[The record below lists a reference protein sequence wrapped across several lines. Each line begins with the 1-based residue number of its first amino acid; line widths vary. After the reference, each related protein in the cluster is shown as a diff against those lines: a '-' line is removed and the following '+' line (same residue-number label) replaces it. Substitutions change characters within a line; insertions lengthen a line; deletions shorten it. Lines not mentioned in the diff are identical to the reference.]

1 MLKRALAWRK
11 YTTAGGGGGDN
22 YQLWF
27 SLVQRTKPLKKV
39 NERQGICLGNFEYF
53 FAWWEDFECFLL
65 MRRCKDWKHICHS
78 AIIQRRPV
86 GFLSNQLTPR
96 SLLRSSVLSMRT
108 TVGITCKVTLHGMKQ
123 LNWVAEESPT
133 ASITQYIS
141 SATICGPPITFGA
154 EQGPIRWA
162 AR

>member
-1 MLKRALAWRK
+1 MKAYLSFRDHPTPACRILE
-11 YTTAGGGGGDN
+11 
-22 YQLWF
+22 Q
-27 SLVQRTKPLKKV
+27 
-39 NERQGICLGNFEYF
+39 
-53 FAWWEDFECFLL
+53 
-65 MRRCKDWKHICHS
+65 S
-78 AIIQRRPV
+78 A
-86 GFLSNQLTPR
+86 NPR
-96 SLLRSSVLSMRT
+96 SLLRSSGLSMRT

-123 LNWVAEESPT
+123 LNRVAEESPT